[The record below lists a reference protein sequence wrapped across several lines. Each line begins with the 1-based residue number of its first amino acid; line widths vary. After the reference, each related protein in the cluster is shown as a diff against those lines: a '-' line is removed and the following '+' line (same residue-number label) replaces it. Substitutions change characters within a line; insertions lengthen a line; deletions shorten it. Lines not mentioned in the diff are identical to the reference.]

1 VVNSIFKKMTKYRKF
16 WKLGR
21 ADLATEFFDINKNG
35 QLVVKEGNYQY
46 NLYDL
51 TKKFGTSLEMVF
63 PFVVERR
70 LQGLIDTFNKWI
82 KTYRYRGKFIYH
94 YPMKASQ
101 NKELVLPIISEG
113 GNLEVTS
120 ANELWMVK
128 RLWEQGQFNNRIR
141 VICNGPKTNYYLSL
155 ISELRDKG
163 LQITP
168 IIEDKVELTAIN
180 GFKGDIGIRL
190 DPDVKIRAHWDKK
203 VGRFGMSAQEILS
216 LGRIRN
222 LKLLHYHMS
231 KQIEYQEDIIAPLKK
246 ALDLYVKLHKV
257 NPNLDMIDIG
267 GGFPVPFEGKPL
279 FSMESVVKRV
289 IRLIQ
294 KATDRAGI
302 PNPDIL
308 CEWGSY
314 LVAPAQV
321 TIYRILNEK
330 AIEKAVAKKW
340 YIIDGSFMNDLKDTW
355 AIHQKWQVVPVNNM
369 NAKKLSRT
377 WLAGLSCDSDDKYTN
392 GGNYVL
398 LPRLEDLE
406 NGDHQYVAILDTG
419 AYQDALASH
428 HCLLSSPAKII
439 AQNGVLT
446 IARKR
451 ESAEE
456 VGKQFG
462 W

>member
-1 VVNSIFKKMTKYRKF
+1 MKGSRKF

-21 ADLATEFFDINKNG
+21 ADLSTEFFDINKQG

-51 TKKFGTSLEMVF
+51 IRRFGSPLEIGF
-63 PFVVERR
+63 PFIIEHR
-70 LQGLIDTFNKWI
+70 LRGLMDIFNSTLKS
-82 KTYRYRGKFIYH
+82 YRYRGKFFYH

-101 NKELVLPIISEG
+101 NKEFVLPIISEG

-120 ANELWMVK
+120 ANELWLVK
-128 RLWEQGQFNNRIR
+128 RLWEQGQFHTRIR

-155 ISELRDKG
+155 ITELRDKG

-168 IIEDKVELTAIN
+168 IIEDKTELAAFSAFR
-180 GFKGDIGIRL
+180 GEVGIRL
-190 DPDVKIRAHWDKK
+190 DPGVKIRAHWDKK
-203 VGRFGMSAQEILS
+203 FNRFGMSAEEILA

-222 LKLLHYHMS
+222 LKLLHFHMS
-231 KQIEYQEDIIAPLKK
+231 KQIEYQDDLVAPVKK
-246 ALDLYVKLHKV
+246 AMMVYTKLHKT
-257 NPNLDMIDIG
+257 NPNLDMLDIG

-279 FSMESVVKRV
+279 FTVESVVKKIVRT
-289 IRLIQ
+289 IY
-294 KATDRAGI
+294 KASERAHI

-314 LVAPAQV
+314 LVAPAQI
-321 TIYRILNEK
+321 TIYRILSEK
-330 AIEKAVAKKW
+330 EIVQKAMARKW

-355 AIHQKWQVVPVNNM
+355 AIHQKWQVVPVNNLH
-369 NAKKLSRT
+369 AKKLSRT
-377 WLAGLSCDSDDKYTN
+377 WLAGLSCDSDDKYTA
-392 GGNYVL
+392 GGHYVL
-398 LPRLEDLE
+398 LPQLDELQ
-406 NGDHQYVAILDTG
+406 NGDFQYVAFLSTG

-446 IARKR
+446 VARKR
-451 ESAEE
+451 ENAED

>member
-1 VVNSIFKKMTKYRKF
+1 MKNRRKF

-21 ADLATEFFDINKNG
+21 ADLNTDYFDINKDG

-46 NLYDL
+46 NLSDL
-51 TKKFGTSLEMVF
+51 TRKFGTSLELVF
-63 PFVVERR
+63 PFIIEKR
-70 LQGLIDTFNKWI
+70 LQELIAIFNKWI
-82 KTYRYRGKFIYH
+82 KTYRYRGKFFYH
-94 YPMKASQ
+94 YPMKVNQ
-101 NKELVLPIISEG
+101 NKEFVLPIISEG
-113 GNLEVTS
+113 GNIEVTS
-120 ANELWMVK
+120 ANELWLVK
-128 RLWEQGQFNNRIR
+128 RLWEQGQFNTRIR

-155 ISELRDKG
+155 ISELREKG

-168 IIEDKVELTAIN
+168 IIEDMDEVVSIN
-180 GFKGDIGIRL
+180 GFKGDVGIRL
-190 DPDVKIRAHWDKK
+190 DPDVRIRAHWDKK
-203 VGRFGMSAQEILS
+203 FGRFGLPAQEILK

-231 KQIEYQEDIIAPLKK
+231 TQIEYQEDLIAPLKK
-246 ALDLYVKLHKV
+246 ALNLYVKLHER
-257 NPNLDMIDIG
+257 NPNLDMIDLG
-267 GGFPVPFEGKPL
+267 GGLPVPYEGAPL
-279 FSMESVVKRV
+279 YNTETIVKRI
-289 IRLIQ
+289 IRNIQ
-294 KATDRAGI
+294 RTTDRAGV

-308 CEWGSY
+308 VEWGSY

-321 TIYRILNEK
+321 TIYRVLNEK
-330 AIEKAVAKKW
+330 PIENAMAKKW
-340 YIIDGSFMNDLKDTW
+340 YVVDGSFMNDLKDTW
-355 AIHQKWQVVPVNNM
+355 AIHQKWQVLPINNL
-369 NAKKLSRT
+369 NAKKLTRV
-377 WLAGLSCDSDDKYTN
+377 WLAGLSCDSDDKYTA
-392 GGNYVL
+392 GGEYIL

-406 NGDHQYVAILDTG
+406 NGDQQFVALLSTG
-419 AYQDALASH
+419 AYQDSLASH